1 MQAYDSVDFRYKNIK
16 GRKNSQSN
24 FCLALE
30 YLERGFARNAAEKA
44 FQA

>member
-1 MQAYDSVDFRYKNIK
+1 MQAYDSVDFRYKNI
-16 GRKNSQSN
+16 GGDSESN
-24 FCLALE
+24 FCLVLK

>member
-1 MQAYDSVDFRYKNIK
+1 MQAYDSVDIRYKNIK
-16 GRKNSQSN
+16 GRKNSY

-30 YLERGFARNAAEKA
+30 YLEGGFARNAAEKA